1 MAEIGE
7 MVVQVAEASEASPEE
22 LAQQLRRF
30 ENNIFQPD
38 PDKEAIR
45 QEANELFPALTR
57 CFFPQES
64 TGQEEVCEQITAAGI
79 EAVLRKTPLSVYMT
93 VLGGTTRFVVRIPRG
108 ASKPGEIP
116 VISVVNPQN
125 GAIVSRANETL
136 KQLYAKAYSEA
147 TNKQPVKDF

>member
-93 VLGGTTRFVVRIPRG
+93 VLGGHHAICCSYSSR
-108 ASKPGEIP
+108 SKQAGR
-116 VISVVNPQN
+116 N
-125 GAIVSRANETL
+125 SR
-136 KQLYAKAYSEA
+136 YFGS
-147 TNKQPVKDF
+147 QPSK